1 MSSST
6 RWLTA
11 EAARAAIALL
21 AGLLLAAGM
30 PGNAGASGAAPP
42 HVARYIADAR
52 PAGSGRLTWFGL
64 HVYDA
69 RLYVPAR
76 GFDAALLGD
85 QAFALELTY
94 ARPLDGHAIAERSG
108 DEIARLGL
116 GSAAQRG
123 RWLREMTRLFPD
135 VRPGQTIAGI
145 HLPGAGTRFY
155 LDQRPLGRI
164 DDPDFGRA
172 FFAIWFDPRTREP
185 QLRTSLLKH
194 AADTAPDELRR

>member
-6 RWLTA
+6 RWFTA
-11 EAARAAIALL
+11 EAARAIALL
-21 AGLLLAAGM
+21 VITLAAGTARS
-30 PGNAGASGAAPP
+30 AGASEAAPA

-52 PAGSGRLTWFGL
+52 AAGSGRLTWFGL

-76 GFDAALLGD
+76 GFDAAQLGD
-85 QAFALELTY
+85 QAFALALTY
-94 ARPLDGHAIAERSG
+94 ARQLDGRAIAERSR
-108 DEIARLGL
+108 DEIARLGF
-116 GSAAQRG
+116 GSETQRN
-123 RWLREMTRLFPD
+123 RWLREMMRLFPD

-155 LDQRPLGRI
+155 LDERPLGRI

-172 FFAIWFDPRTREP
+172 FFAIWLDPRTREP
-185 QLRTSLLKH
+185 QLRASLLKQ
-194 AADTAPDELRR
+194 AADTNR